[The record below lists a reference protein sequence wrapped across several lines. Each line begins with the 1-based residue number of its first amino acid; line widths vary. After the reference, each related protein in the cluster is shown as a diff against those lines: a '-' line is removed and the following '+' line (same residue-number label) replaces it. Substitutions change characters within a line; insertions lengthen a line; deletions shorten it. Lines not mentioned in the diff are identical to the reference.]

1 MIDESKDE
9 VDEQAPLEPTDGQ
22 APDEPTDEQR
32 EEEMNSARRRFRA
45 AITTAAASR
54 LRPDSARPESGR
66 QRVEPKPLHGIVDFL
81 SIKARLHERLLDD
94 IGERNLLGSNEEQ
107 VAQAVQDFVA
117 RTLEEEDLPLNNEER
132 ERLSDELL
140 EETMG
145 VGPLAPLMADPAV
158 TDILVNSPSRVYVE
172 RFGRLERADV
182 RFRDEEHI
190 RRVIER
196 LAARVGRRID
206 MSSPMVDLRL
216 PDGSRVNATVP
227 PISLDGPT
235 ISIRRFGRQRLRRD
249 DLLRLHMW
257 SRDMMRFLD
266 FVVRQRK
273 NILIAGGTG
282 AGKSTLLSGLCEA
295 IPNTERIVTIE
306 DTAELLLDQDHIVRL
321 ETRPPNIENTGEIT
335 ARDLLINSL
344 RMRPDRIIIGEVR
357 GGEAL
362 DMLQSLNTGHDG
374 GMSTIHAN
382 SSRDALSR
390 LETMVLMAGLELPSR
405 AIREQI
411 TAAIDILVQV
421 RRYED
426 GVRRI
431 ESITEL
437 GGMEGN
443 TPLLQEIYRFHRT
456 GRKGNRVIG
465 DYYATGIVPRLV
477 MEMRDQGFDF
487 PLDLFRRP
495 PGFSD
500 A

>member
-1 MIDESKDE
+1 M
-9 VDEQAPLEPTDGQ
+9 
-22 APDEPTDEQR
+22 TDEEAYDELDPI
-32 EEEMNSARRRFRA
+32 EEDGLSEQEQEKEVLVARRKFRA
-45 AITTAAASR
+45 AITTAAAGR
-54 LRPDSARPESGR
+54 LRPENARSERGGDRKEPE
-66 QRVEPKPLHGIVDFL
+66 PLKGLVDYL
-81 SIKARLHERLLDD
+81 SIKTQLHERLLDD
-94 IGERNLLGSNEEQ
+94 IGERHLLGSSEEQ
-107 VAQAVQDFVA
+107 VEQAVHEFVA
-117 RTLEEEDLPLNNEER
+117 RTLANEELPLNEEER
-132 ERLSDELL
+132 ERLGDELL
-140 EETMG
+140 EETLG

-158 TDILVNSPSRVYVE
+158 TDILVNSPTRVYVE

-182 RFRDEEHI
+182 RFRDEDHVK
-190 RRVIER
+190 RVIER

-206 MSSPMVDLRL
+206 LSCPMVDLRL
-216 PDGSRVNATVP
+216 PDGSRVNATIP
-227 PISLDGPT
+227 PVSLDSPT

-249 DLLRLHMW
+249 DLLRLGMW
-257 SRDMMRFLD
+257 STEMMRFLD

-306 DTAELLLDQDHIVRL
+306 DTAELLLDQDHIVRM
-321 ETRPPNIENTGEIT
+321 ESRPPNVENKGAIT
-335 ARDLLINSL
+335 TRDLLINSL
-344 RMRPDRIIIGEVR
+344 RMRPDRIIVGEVR

-382 SSRDALSR
+382 SSRDAMSR
-390 LETMVLMAGLELPSR
+390 LETMVLMAGLDLPSR

-411 TAAIDILVQV
+411 TSAIDILVQV

-431 ESITEL
+431 ETVTEVA
-437 GGMEGN
+437 GMEGN
-443 TPLLQEIYRFHRT
+443 TPLLQEIYRFQRT
-456 GRKGNRVIG
+456 GRKGTKVVGEYI
-465 DYYATGIVPRLV
+465 ATGIVPRLV

-487 PLDLFRRP
+487 PLELFRRP
-495 PGFSD
+495 SGYSSD

>member
-1 MIDESKDE
+1 MIDESQEELQEPQYDE
-9 VDEQAPLEPTDGQ
+9 LEPIPQ
-22 APDEPTDEQR
+22 SDESS
-32 EEEMNSARRRFRA
+32 EEDMQVARRRFRA

-54 LRPDSARPESGR
+54 LRPDSARPEKKGGR
-66 QRVEPKPLHGIVDFL
+66 VDAAPLHGLADYMT
-81 SIKARLHERLLDD
+81 IKARLHERLLDD

-107 VAQAVQDFVA
+107 VSQAVQDFVE
-117 RTLEEEDLPLNNEER
+117 RTLEAEDLPLNEEER

-158 TDILVNSPSRVYVE
+158 TDILVNNPQRVYVE

-182 RFRDEEHI
+182 RFRDEDHI
-190 RRVIER
+190 KRVIER

-206 MSSPMVDLRL
+206 LNCPMVDLRL
-216 PDGSRVNATVP
+216 PDGSRVNATLP
-227 PISLDGPT
+227 PISLDSPT
-235 ISIRRFGRQRLRRD
+235 LSIRRFGRQRLRRE
-249 DLLRLHMW
+249 DLLRLQMW

-266 FVVRQRK
+266 FTVRQRK
-273 NILIAGGTG
+273 NILISGGTG
-282 AGKSTLLSGLCEA
+282 AGKSTLMSALCEA

-306 DTAELLLDQDHIVRL
+306 DTAELLLDQDHVVRL
-321 ETRPPNIENTGEIT
+321 ESRPPNVENSGAVN

-344 RMRPDRIIIGEVR
+344 RMRPDRIIVGEVR

-382 SSRDALSR
+382 SSRDALAR
-390 LETMVLMAGLELPSR
+390 LETMVLMAGLDLPSR

-411 TAAIDILVQV
+411 TSAIDILVQV
-421 RRYED
+421 RRFED

-431 ESITEL
+431 ESITEVA
-437 GGMEGN
+437 GMEGN
-443 TPLLQEIYRFHRT
+443 TPLLQEVYRFQRT
-456 GRKGNRVIG
+456 GRKGNRVVG

-477 MEMRDQGFDF
+477 MDLRDQGFDF

-495 PGFSD
+495 PGHTD